1 MAERPFRSNLTS
13 LSILI
18 SVGVTYLTDP
28 RVDVY
33 IDALH
38 QWQQAICSQVRD
50 LVHTADPEV
59 TETIKRTT
67 QPYFVLAGIECA
79 LLGAKDHVNVFSTT
93 GPSRRIRTRS
103 SPEGTRTRQ
112 PERLR
117 CAKATPG
124 CSGVVDVAAADHRQ
138 PNWAGGRGTLKSR
151 S

>member
-1 MAERPFRSNLTS
+1 M
-13 LSILI
+13 
-18 SVGVTYLTDP
+18 TYLTDP

-79 LLGAKDHVNVFSTT
+79 LLGTKDHVNVFLNDGTIAPDPDQIITGGHENTT
-93 GPSRRIRTRS
+93 ARTVAVRQGDTWMLRR
-103 SPEGTRTRQ
+103 
-112 PERLR
+112 
-117 CAKATPG
+117 C
-124 CSGVVDVAAADHRQ
+124 
-138 PNWAGGRGTLKSR
+138 
-151 S
+151 